1 MLWFW
6 SSSFALNMLDEIIRG
21 CNKEVA
27 MAEIRRIET
36 ERLII
41 ESTFVVDKSKEL
53 MHAIHEAD
61 EFEWYFGVEETE
73 QRLMEASIR
82 RKWFYNIFDRERNF
96 VGYLGFHRDGDDYEI
111 EIYIIKEFRQR
122 GYARESLK
130 AMMREAFA
138 GNVMDTSKE
147 DITRIVSSVRKEN
160 MPSRALMESCGFE
173 PNKDVA
179 DFCILF
185 QVSLDDDQL
194 GEPIFLAHYCIT
206 RERFQQTEESI

>member
-1 MLWFW
+1 
-6 SSSFALNMLDEIIRG
+6 
-21 CNKEVA
+21 

-41 ESTFVVDKSKEL
+41 ESTFIVDKSKEL
-53 MHAIHEAD
+53 VQAIHEAG

-73 QRLMEASIR
+73 QRLKDASIR

-96 VGYLGFHRDGDDYEI
+96 VGYLGFHQDGDDYEI
-111 EIYIIKEFRQR
+111 EIYIIKEFRRR
-122 GYARESLK
+122 GYARECLK
-130 AMMREAFA
+130 VMMREVFE
-138 GNVMDTSKE
+138 GNIIDTSEE
-147 DITRIVSSVRKEN
+147 DIARIVSSVRKEN

-173 PNKDVA
+173 QNKDVA

-185 QVSLDDDQL
+185 QVSLDDEQL

-206 RERFQQTEESI
+206 